1 MINGKEEAKNGDN
14 AIWVSKLS
22 PNCNYLATGSQDGIL
37 RVYTII
43 IDKLSS
49 IISCFFFKKL
59 IINI

>member
-1 MINGKEEAKNGDN
+1 MINGREEAKVLDN

-22 PNCNYLATGSQDGIL
+22 PNCNYLATGRQDGIL

-49 IISCFFFKKL
+49 TISYFF
-59 IINI
+59 